1 MQNIRPISALLGI
14 ALAFVAFD
22 RCLAAEGL
30 QAIEIPGD
38 RAFMESI
45 TAGGPDG
52 ILYVSSLASGG
63 VARIKP
69 GASKAEEWI
78 SPAHLEAVHHLAFL
92 PMQSPTPYGS
102 ARMICLVSASM
113 AQVVQLVVTSRA
125 SIFRQGM
132 AR

>member
-1 MQNIRPISALLGI
+1 MQNRRPISALLAI

-30 QAIEIPGD
+30 QAIKIPGD

-45 TAGGPDG
+45 TAGPDG

-63 VARIKP
+63 IARIKH
-69 GASKAEEWI
+69 GASKAEECLRQR
-78 SPAHLEAVHHLAFL
+78 HLEAVQHLAFL
-92 PMQSPTPYGS
+92 MMQSPTPYGS

-113 AQVVQLVVTSRA
+113 AQVMQLAVTSRA

>member
-1 MQNIRPISALLGI
+1 MQNIRPISALLAI

-45 TAGGPDG
+45 TAGPDG

-63 VARIKP
+63 I
-69 GASKAEEWI
+69 GS
-78 SPAHLEAVHHLAFL
+78 SPAHRKPRNGLRQRHLEAVQHLAFL
-92 PMQSPTPYGS
+92 PMQSPTRSPPVD
-102 ARMICLVSASM
+102 AQDRMD
-113 AQVVQLVVTSRA
+113 
-125 SIFRQGM
+125 
-132 AR
+132 